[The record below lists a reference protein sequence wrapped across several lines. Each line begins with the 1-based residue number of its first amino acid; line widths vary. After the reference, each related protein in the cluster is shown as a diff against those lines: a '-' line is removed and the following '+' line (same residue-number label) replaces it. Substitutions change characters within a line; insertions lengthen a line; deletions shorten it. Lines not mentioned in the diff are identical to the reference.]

1 MLDVFL
7 FRPDNGD
14 WDNWVWDFRLNQTN
28 TAQGRSKVWWII
40 FTGYIEVSRRCY
52 IPQIQSARWSVESNP
67 WTKMVIAFQ
76 NGLEIESMPW
86 WWMQLRRRYNDHS
99 KYPSLCPR
107 PCKPLYIEGKYQGNL
122 WSDSLESKNSW
133 GSESWYLIIDLT
145 HLLNRSRVFSE
156 QDWHSDL
163 PVLNRSSGWS
173 INVKHGQENI

>member
-76 NGLEIESMPW
+76 NGLEIESMP
-86 WWMQLRRRYNDHS
+86 
-99 KYPSLCPR
+99 
-107 PCKPLYIEGKYQGNL
+107 
-122 WSDSLESKNSW
+122 
-133 GSESWYLIIDLT
+133 
-145 HLLNRSRVFSE
+145 
-156 QDWHSDL
+156 
-163 PVLNRSSGWS
+163 
-173 INVKHGQENI
+173 